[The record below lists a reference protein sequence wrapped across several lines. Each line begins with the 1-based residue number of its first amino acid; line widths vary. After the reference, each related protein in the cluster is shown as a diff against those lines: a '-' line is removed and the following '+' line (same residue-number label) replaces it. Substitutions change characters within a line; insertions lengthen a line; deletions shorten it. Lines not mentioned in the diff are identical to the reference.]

1 MAPVSGFIDA
11 VKQAHASYR
20 WQILAPL
27 SHLLFH
33 LRRPGAGLA
42 LSLKAE
48 AIACLLVAAS
58 GAILSTHIPK
68 PTQKNTVF
76 T

>member
-1 MAPVSGFIDA
+1 MADFGSAFSFA
-11 VKQAHASYR
+11 VPLKQ
-20 WQILAPL
+20 
-27 SHLLFH
+27 
-33 LRRPGAGLA
+33 PGSGLA

-76 T
+76 TGVCSGSLVLHIHT